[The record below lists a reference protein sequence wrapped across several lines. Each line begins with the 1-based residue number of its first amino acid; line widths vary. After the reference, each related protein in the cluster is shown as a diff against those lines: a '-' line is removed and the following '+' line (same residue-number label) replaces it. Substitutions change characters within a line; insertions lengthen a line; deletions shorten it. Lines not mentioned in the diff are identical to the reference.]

1 MEPNKERNS
10 ASGEPS
16 VKTGQPHCFSKMYDT
31 AKLPGR
37 VETEAEI
44 SALLAERPDQ
54 NHALLLIDMYG
65 WRGQTDPAE
74 R

>member
-10 ASGEPS
+10 ASREPS
-16 VKTGQPHCFSKMYDT
+16 VKTGQPHCFSKMDDT

-54 NHALLLIDMYG
+54 NHEIGRAHV
-65 WRGQTDPAE
+65 
-74 R
+74 